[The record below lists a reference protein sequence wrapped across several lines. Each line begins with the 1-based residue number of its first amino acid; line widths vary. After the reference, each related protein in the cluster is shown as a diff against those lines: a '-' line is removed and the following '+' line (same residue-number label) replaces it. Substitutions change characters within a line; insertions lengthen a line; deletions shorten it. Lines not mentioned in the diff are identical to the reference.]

1 MPELLKR
8 IPLFV
13 SRFNSRLLLRVALL
27 SFGPA
32 VLLVIGAYYYATGG
46 RLISTENAYVKA
58 DKIAISTDISGR
70 VSNIHVNENQYVAKG
85 QLLFS
90 LDKSTLLIERQ
101 GITAEL
107 AIIRNDITTM
117 QKLYADK
124 TEELKEGE
132 KSAAFFKKEFD
143 RRVVLL
149 KRGVV
154 TQNRFDAAGSNM
166 ERARGRA
173 DGIRQELGH
182 MLAKLGGDPELDVE
196 SHPRVLE
203 AKARL
208 ERVTLNL
215 EDTEITAPVSG
226 YVTKHDL
233 QTGEY
238 VVAGKPVFSIV
249 GADKVWIEAN
259 LKETELTHV
268 RVRQTATITVD
279 AYPDKAW
286 QAEVASI
293 SPATGAEFSILP
305 PQNATGNWVK
315 VVQRIP
321 VRLAITDQSGEPKL
335 RAGMSVIVEID
346 TKHQRSI
353 PSFARTILDW
363 LGK

>member
-1 MPELLKR
+1 MPKLVKR
-8 IPLFV
+8 IPLLLN
-13 SRFNSRLLLRVALL
+13 RFNGRILIRLVLLCL
-27 SFGPA
+27 GPA
-32 VLLVIGAYYYATGG
+32 VLILIGGYYYATGG
-46 RLISTENAYVKA
+46 RFISTENAYVKA

-70 VSNIHVNENQYVAKG
+70 VSKINVNDNQYVTEG
-85 QLLFS
+85 QSLFS
-90 LDKSTLLIERQ
+90 LDKSTLLIEHQ

-107 AIIRNDITTM
+107 AIIRNDITTL
-117 QKLYADK
+117 QKLYSDK
-124 TEELKEGE
+124 TKELQEGE

-143 RRVVLL
+143 RRVLLL

-173 DGIRQELGH
+173 DGIRQELGD
-182 MLAKLGGDPELDVE
+182 MLAKLGGDPDLDVE
-196 SHPRVLE
+196 SHPRILE

-215 EDTEITAPVSG
+215 KDTEITAPVSG
-226 YVTKHDL
+226 FVTKHDL
-233 QTGEY
+233 QAGEY

-268 RVRQTATITVD
+268 RVGQTAKVTVD
-279 AYPDKAW
+279 AYPDMAW
-286 QAEVASI
+286 QAKVESI

-321 VRLAITDQSGEPKL
+321 VRLAIADQNGEPKL

-346 TKHQRSI
+346 TKHKRSV
-353 PSFARTILDW
+353 PNFVRTM
-363 LGK
+363 LGWIGK

>member
-1 MPELLKR
+1 MASIAR
-8 IPLFV
+8 IF
-13 SRFNSRLLLRVALL
+13 SRLKSPFLTRLFLLCL
-27 SFGPA
+27 GPA
-32 VLLVIGAYYYATGG
+32 VLLLTGGYYYATGG
-46 RLISTENAYVKA
+46 RFISTENAYVKS

-70 VSNIHVNENQYVAKG
+70 VSNIHVNENQYVAKD

-90 LDKSTLLIERQ
+90 LDKSLLLIERQ

-107 AIIRNDITTM
+107 AIIRADIKTL

-124 TEELKEGE
+124 LTELKDGE

-143 RRVVLL
+143 RRVKLM

-173 DGIRQELGH
+173 DGIRQELGE
-182 MLAKLGGDPELDVE
+182 MLAKLGGEPKIELEV
-196 SHPRVLE
+196 HPRVLE

-208 ERVTLNL
+208 ERVELNL
-215 EDTEITAPVSG
+215 ADTEIRAPVSG
-226 YVTKHDL
+226 YITKHDL

-249 GADKVWIEAN
+249 GGDKVWVEAN

-268 RVRQTATITVD
+268 RIRQTAKITVD
-279 AYPDKAW
+279 AYPNKAW
-286 QAEVASI
+286 KAEVASI

-321 VRLAITDQSGEPKL
+321 VHLAIIQPKGEPKL
-335 RAGMSVIVEID
+335 RAGMSVVVEID
-346 TKHQRSI
+346 TKHQRAV
-353 PSFARTILDW
+353 PGFVRKALNF
-363 LGK
+363 LQK

>member
-1 MPELLKR
+1 MASLAKNLGRLKSPFLIRLFLLCLGPA
-8 IPLFV
+8 I
-13 SRFNSRLLLRVALL
+13 LLL
-27 SFGPA
+27 
-32 VLLVIGAYYYATGG
+32 IGGYYYATGG
-46 RLISTENAYVKA
+46 RFISTENAYVKA
-58 DKIAISTDISGR
+58 DKIAISADVSGR
-70 VSNIHVNENQYVAKG
+70 VSNIHVGENQYVAKN

-90 LDKSTLLIERQ
+90 LDKSMLLIERQ

-107 AIIRNDITTM
+107 SIIRADINTL
-117 QKLYADK
+117 QKLYAAK
-124 TEELKEGE
+124 LTELRDGE
-132 KSAAFFKKEFD
+132 KSATFFKKEFD
-143 RRVVLL
+143 RRVKLM

-173 DGIRQELGH
+173 DGIRQELGE
-182 MLAKLGGDPELDVE
+182 MLAKLGGDPEMEVE

-208 ERVTLNL
+208 ERVELNL
-215 EDTEITAPVSG
+215 ADTEIHAPVSG
-226 YVTKHDL
+226 YITKHDL

-249 GADKVWIEAN
+249 GGDKVWVEAN

-268 RVRQTATITVD
+268 RVRQEVKITVD
-279 AYPDKAW
+279 AYPNQVWK
-286 QAEVASI
+286 AEVASI

-321 VRLAITDQSGEPKL
+321 VRVAIIQPAGEPKL
-335 RAGMSVIVEID
+335 RAGMSVVVEID
-346 TKHQRSI
+346 TKHQRAVPGFVRKALSI
-353 PSFARTILDW
+353 L
-363 LGK
+363 KN

>member
-1 MPELLKR
+1 MASIAR
-8 IPLFV
+8 IF
-13 SRFNSRLLLRVALL
+13 SRLKSPFLTRLFLLCL
-27 SFGPA
+27 GPA
-32 VLLVIGAYYYATGG
+32 VLLLTGGYYYATGG
-46 RLISTENAYVKA
+46 RFISTENAYVKA

-70 VSNIHVNENQYVAKG
+70 VSNIHVNENQYVAKD

-90 LDKSTLLIERQ
+90 LDKSLLLIERQ

-107 AIIRNDITTM
+107 AIIRADIKTL

-124 TEELKEGE
+124 LTELKDGE

-143 RRVVLL
+143 RRVKLM

-173 DGIRQELGH
+173 DGIRQELGE
-182 MLAKLGGDPELDVE
+182 MLAKLGGEPKIELEV
-196 SHPRVLE
+196 HPRVLE

-208 ERVTLNL
+208 ERVELNL
-215 EDTEITAPVSG
+215 ADTEIRAPVSG
-226 YVTKHDL
+226 FITKHDL

-249 GADKVWIEAN
+249 GGDKVWVEAN

-268 RVRQTATITVD
+268 RIRQTAKITVD
-279 AYPDKAW
+279 AYPNKAW
-286 QAEVASI
+286 KAEVASI

-321 VRLAITDQSGEPKL
+321 IKFKLIDSPYEPPL
-335 RAGMSVIVEID
+335 RAGMSVVVEID
-346 TKHQRSI
+346 TKHEREL
-353 PSFARTILDW
+353 PSFIKNALAW
-363 LGK
+363 VK